1 MIRWI
6 VQIWIGFLLCGV
18 LNFEAFA
25 QSNDSL
31 RILQQVE
38 VTARRNTKLK
48 VLQSQSIDS
57 LTLKQTEN
65 LNLSDLLSE
74 HTHVFVKNE
83 GRGALSTVS
92 LRGTSSS
99 HTDVKWN
106 GISLKSPMFGEV
118 DFSLVPVFLVDEMN
132 VFQGGSSISQ
142 GVGGIGG
149 TISLNN
155 KADWQNRFNLLWRQD
170 YGSFRSMNQYLKL
183 SFGNSKIQSKT
194 RIFYNYSENNFPFI
208 NKNIAQLD
216 QNGQLVYPKQK
227 NTFADYRLMGLL
239 QELYFR
245 IGPKGNLSLRYW
257 GQTNNRGLPRLNT
270 YEGDDFSNISRTEG
284 TNHRM
289 VAQYEHIG
297 SWQRIE
303 IQTALSSEH
312 LTYYMKNF
320 VGGNGYQVALYTD
333 GQALSNLNQ
342 ARYEFNFLSTTKLS
356 ATLDYQYSQA
366 QSNDTIHH
374 QSYDAIRHETVLGF
388 QWQQSYYK
396 SLKSILIF
404 KQQIIDK
411 HLVPSVYM
419 AGIEYAL
426 DSASKHLIKISLAKN
441 IKNPSLNDLY
451 WMPGGNPLLKPEQ
464 AIIADLQMSNALVW
478 LNRQVDLQTG
488 VYYSQ
493 ITDWIL
499 WLPNPMGYWSPE
511 NVQKVQSSGL
521 YSSIKWQ
528 GKLGHFFKYTHKFN
542 YALTSSINQTE
553 NSILGTQ
560 SYGKQLPYIP
570 KHTFNY
576 NLRLDFKGYFFN
588 YQHVSYSER
597 FTSSSNDAAR
607 RDWLYPYFMNGLS
620 LGKSLAWHSLYGEI
634 QFKIENLF
642 DETYRSVLGRAMP
655 GRNYWITLIFKIEK
669 KHLEHI

>member
-155 KADWQNRFNLLWRQD
+155 KADWQNRFNVLWRQD

-216 QNGQLVYPKQK
+216 PNGQLVYPKQK
-227 NTFADYRLMGLL
+227 NTYADYRLMGLL

-270 YEGDDFSNISRTEG
+270 YEGDDFSNISEPR
-284 TNHRM
+284 
-289 VAQYEHIG
+289 API
-297 SWQRIE
+297 IE
-303 IQTALSSEH
+303 WLH
-312 LTYYMKNF
+312 NM
-320 VGGNGYQVALYTD
+320 
-333 GQALSNLNQ
+333 
-342 ARYEFNFLSTTKLS
+342 
-356 ATLDYQYSQA
+356 
-366 QSNDTIHH
+366 
-374 QSYDAIRHETVLGF
+374 
-388 QWQQSYYK
+388 
-396 SLKSILIF
+396 SILV
-404 KQQIIDK
+404 
-411 HLVPSVYM
+411 H
-419 AGIEYAL
+419 
-426 DSASKHLIKISLAKN
+426 
-441 IKNPSLNDLY
+441 
-451 WMPGGNPLLKPEQ
+451 GN
-464 AIIADLQMSNALVW
+464 V
-478 LNRQVDLQTG
+478 
-488 VYYSQ
+488 
-493 ITDWIL
+493 
-499 WLPNPMGYWSPE
+499 
-511 NVQKVQSSGL
+511 
-521 YSSIKWQ
+521 
-528 GKLGHFFKYTHKFN
+528 
-542 YALTSSINQTE
+542 
-553 NSILGTQ
+553 
-560 SYGKQLPYIP
+560 
-570 KHTFNY
+570 
-576 NLRLDFKGYFFN
+576 LRF
-588 YQHVSYSER
+588 
-597 FTSSSNDAAR
+597 R
-607 RDWLYPYFMNGLS
+607 RL
-620 LGKSLAWHSLYGEI
+620 
-634 QFKIENLF
+634 
-642 DETYRSVLGRAMP
+642 
-655 GRNYWITLIFKIEK
+655 
-669 KHLEHI
+669 